1 MNDLF
6 KNIPEKIQNKLL
18 ELLKSYTYSFSSNMV
33 VPKDIFYVRSI
44 LVVLEGTIEIN
55 KMDYNGNETTIDL
68 LSKDD
73 VVTTF
78 TLPLLDSDYN
88 LYLKE
93 QSKILVLD
101 FNFVISG
108 EVNNKYYNQL
118 LKNLLDILSKKMI
131 SNNNRMEIMSNKTIR
146 NKLLT
151 YFKQLSKRYNR
162 DVIYLPFNF
171 MSLANYLCVDR
182 SAMNRELKHMKD
194 ENLIE
199 IKGKRIKLNYYI
211 N

>member
-6 KNIPEKIQNKLL
+6 KNIPENAQNKIL
-18 ELLKSYTYSFSSNMV
+18 ELLKSHTYSFSSNMV
-33 VPKDIFYVRSI
+33 IPKDILYTKSI
-44 LVVLEGTIEIN
+44 LIVLEGTIEIN
-55 KMDYNGNETTIDL
+55 KLDYNDNETTIDL

-73 VVTTF
+73 ITTTF

-101 FNFVISG
+101 FSYVISN
-108 EVNNKYYNQL
+108 EVNNKYYNQV

-131 SNNNRMEIMSNKTIR
+131 NINNRMEIMSNKTIR

-151 YFKQLSKRYNR
+151 YFKQLSKKYNR

-171 MSLANYLCVDR
+171 TSLANYLCVDR

-199 IKGKRIKLNYYI
+199 IKGKRIKLNYYV

>member
-6 KNIPEKIQNKLL
+6 KNIPEKVQNKIL
-18 ELLKSYTYSFSSNMV
+18 ELLKSFTYSFTNNV
-33 VPKDIFYVRSI
+33 IIPKDIFYSKSI
-44 LVVLEGTIEIN
+44 LIVLEGTIEIN
-55 KMDYNGNETTIDL
+55 KLDYNDNETTIDL
-68 LSKDD
+68 LTKNDII
-73 VVTTF
+73 TTF
-78 TLPLLDSDYN
+78 TIPFLDNDYT

-93 QSKILVLD
+93 QTKILVLD
-101 FNFVISG
+101 FNFIISN

-131 SNNNRMEIMSNKTIR
+131 NINNRMEIMSNKTIR

-151 YFKQLSKRYNR
+151 FFKQQSKKYNNNI
-162 DVIYLPFNF
+162 IYLSFNF
-171 MSLANYLCVDR
+171 TSLSNYLCVDR
-182 SAMNRELKHMKD
+182 SAMNRELKHLKD

-199 IKGKRIKLNYYI
+199 IKGRRIKLNYYL

>member
-6 KNIPEKIQNKLL
+6 KNMPENAQHKLL
-18 ELLKSYTYSFSSNMV
+18 ELLKSHTYSFSSNTV
-33 VPKDIFYVRSI
+33 IPKDILHIKSI
-44 LVVLEGTIEIN
+44 LIVLEGSIEIN
-55 KMDYNGNETTIDL
+55 KIDYNDNETTIDL

-73 VVTTF
+73 IITTF

-101 FNFVISG
+101 FDFVISS

-131 SNNNRMEIMSNKTIR
+131 NNNNRMEIMANKTIR

-151 YFKQLSKRYNR
+151 YFKQLSKKYNR

-171 MSLANYLCVDR
+171 TSLANYLCVDR

-194 ENLIE
+194 ESLIE
-199 IKGKRIKLNYYI
+199 IKGKKIKLNYYI

>member
-6 KNIPEKIQNKLL
+6 KNIPEKVQNKIL
-18 ELLKSYTYSFSSNMV
+18 ELLKSFTYSFTNNV
-33 VPKDIFYVRSI
+33 IIPKDIFYSKSI
-44 LVVLEGTIEIN
+44 LIVLEGTIEIN
-55 KMDYNGNETTIDL
+55 KLDYNDNETTIDL
-68 LSKDD
+68 LTKSDII
-73 VVTTF
+73 TTF
-78 TLPLLDSDYN
+78 TIHFLFNDYT

-93 QSKILVLD
+93 QTKILVLD
-101 FNFVISG
+101 FNFIISN

-131 SNNNRMEIMSNKTIR
+131 NINNRMEIMSNKTIR

-151 YFKQLSKRYNR
+151 FFKQQSKKYNSNI
-162 DVIYLPFNF
+162 IYLPFNF
-171 MSLANYLCVDR
+171 TSLSNYLCVDR
-182 SAMNRELKHMKD
+182 SAMNRELKHLKD

-199 IKGKRIKLNYYI
+199 IKGRRIKLNYYL

>member
-6 KNIPEKIQNKLL
+6 KNIPEKVQNKIL
-18 ELLKSYTYSFSSNMV
+18 ELLKSFTYSFTNNV
-33 VPKDIFYVRSI
+33 IIPKDIFYSKSI
-44 LVVLEGTIEIN
+44 LIVLEGTIEIN
-55 KMDYNGNETTIDL
+55 KLDYNDNETTIDL
-68 LSKDD
+68 LTKSDII
-73 VVTTF
+73 TTF
-78 TLPLLDSDYN
+78 TITYLDNDYT

-93 QSKILVLD
+93 QTKILVLD
-101 FNFVISG
+101 FNFIISN

-131 SNNNRMEIMSNKTIR
+131 NINNRMEIMSNKTIR

-151 YFKQLSKRYNR
+151 FFKQQSKKYNSNI
-162 DVIYLPFNF
+162 IYLPFNF
-171 MSLANYLCVDR
+171 TSLSNYLCVDR
-182 SAMNRELKHMKD
+182 SAMNRELKHLKD

-199 IKGKRIKLNYYI
+199 IKGRRIKLNYYL

>member
-6 KNIPEKIQNKLL
+6 KNMPENAQHKLL
-18 ELLKSYTYSFSSNMV
+18 ELLKSHTYSFSSNTV
-33 VPKDIFYVRSI
+33 IPKYILHIKSI
-44 LVVLEGTIEIN
+44 LIVLEGSIEIN
-55 KMDYNGNETTIDL
+55 KLDYNDNETTIDL
-68 LSKDD
+68 LSKNDII
-73 VVTTF
+73 TTF

-101 FNFVISG
+101 FDFVISS

-131 SNNNRMEIMSNKTIR
+131 NNNNRMEIMANKTIR

-151 YFKQLSKRYNR
+151 YFKQLSKKYNR

-171 MSLANYLCVDR
+171 TSLANYLCVDR

-194 ENLIE
+194 ESLIE
-199 IKGKRIKLNYYI
+199 IKGKKIKLNYYI

>member
-1 MNDLF
+1 M
-6 KNIPEKIQNKLL
+6 
-18 ELLKSYTYSFSSNMV
+18 
-33 VPKDIFYVRSI
+33 
-44 LVVLEGTIEIN
+44 
-55 KMDYNGNETTIDL
+55 
-68 LSKDD
+68 
-73 VVTTF
+73 
-78 TLPLLDSDYN
+78 
-88 LYLKE
+88 YLKE

-101 FNFVISG
+101 FDFVISS

-131 SNNNRMEIMSNKTIR
+131 NNNNRMEIMANKTIR

-151 YFKQLSKRYNR
+151 YFKQLSKKYNR

-171 MSLANYLCVDR
+171 TSLANYLCVDR

-194 ENLIE
+194 ESLIE
-199 IKGKRIKLNYYI
+199 IKGKKIKLNYYI